1 MTRRKQ
7 AGRVVVTTAA
17 GYLVGTFPSADLAA
31 RFATRGSIDLR
42 AEGGNP
48 GALNAAQ
55 QLGKQ
60 WGLAVLVSDA
70 GKGAIAGVLGRA
82 IGGPNGAYTAA
93 GASIAG
99 HIVPVWNGFRGGK
112 GVATSAGACL
122 AVFPV
127 YFPLD
132 ASVAAAG
139 AVGSRNA
146 GDGGPA
152 LVRRVHRRFGR
163 LVAASVVERMG
174 PASDART
181 SGNGDCGFRDDP
193 HQIRDRSP
201 SRNGPMIA
209 VVTDSNTMVPSAL
222 RSRFGLIVVPLTVA
236 VLKEFEQLGPCCLTS
251 SCIGR

>member
-7 AGRVVVTTAA
+7 AGRVVVATAA

-31 RFATRGSIDLR
+31 RFATRGSTDLR
-42 AEGGNP
+42 ADGGNP

-55 QLGKQ
+55 QLGKK
-60 WGLAVLVSDA
+60 WGLAVLLSDA

-82 IGGPNGAYTAA
+82 IGGPNGGYAAA

-139 AVGSRNA
+139 ALGSRNA
-146 GDGGPA
+146 EMS
-152 LVRRVHRRFGR
+152 VR
-163 LVAASVVERMG
+163 LSCVAFIVASVVWWRLQWPNGWG
-174 PASDART
+174 PQVTLGLPAMALAGSAMILTKFATAR
-181 SGNGDCGFRDDP
+181 R
-193 HQIRDRSP
+193 
-201 SRNGPMIA
+201 A
-209 VVTDSNTMVPSAL
+209 VA
-222 RSRFGLIVVPLTVA
+222 RG
-236 VLKEFEQLGPCCLTS
+236 
-251 SCIGR
+251 